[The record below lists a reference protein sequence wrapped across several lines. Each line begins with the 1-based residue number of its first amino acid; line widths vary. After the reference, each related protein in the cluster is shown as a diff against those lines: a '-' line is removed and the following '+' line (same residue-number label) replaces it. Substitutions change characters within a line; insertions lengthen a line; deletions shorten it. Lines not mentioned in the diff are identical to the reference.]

1 MPMHPFYQELKSA
14 REARGISL
22 QEISTATLIN
32 LKFLEAI
39 EQGNTTILP
48 QTYVR
53 AFIREYAQVV
63 GLNPQETLRKYE
75 EASTGVHHPLGGASA
90 TGESA
95 HEDLATVAQEVAPER
110 RRRDPR
116 VLFTRIATGVIIVAA
131 VSLAVHQIFLRPEPA
146 QPVEIP
152 FQSVVGENEQRAR
165 QAAAEPVRRTPQAVP
180 IAVRDSMTLRAAVL
194 DTVWLQIVID
204 GQPPRDFIF
213 PPNTRALWKAR
224 ERFRLTLGNAG
235 GVEFTLNE
243 KALGA
248 LGKRGA
254 VLRDFDLTRSTL
266 EQ

>member
-1 MPMHPFYQELKSA
+1 MHPFYRELKSA

-22 QEISTATLIN
+22 QEIAAATLIN

-63 GLNPQETLRKYE
+63 GLPPQETLRKYE
-75 EASTGVHHPLGGASA
+75 EATTGVHHPLGGASSA
-90 TGESA
+90 AEEST

-110 RRRDPR
+110 PRRDPR
-116 VLFTRIATGVIIVAA
+116 VLVTRIGTGLIIVAA
-131 VSLAVHQIFLRPEPA
+131 GALAVYQIFLRPDPPP
-146 QPVEIP
+146 PVEIP

-165 QAAAEPVRRTPQAVP
+165 QAAAEPVRRPPQAVP

-204 GQPPRDFIF
+204 GQPPRDYIF
-213 PPNTRALWKAR
+213 PPKTRALWKAR

-243 KALGA
+243 KPLGA

-254 VLRDFDLTRSTL
+254 VLRDFDLTRATL